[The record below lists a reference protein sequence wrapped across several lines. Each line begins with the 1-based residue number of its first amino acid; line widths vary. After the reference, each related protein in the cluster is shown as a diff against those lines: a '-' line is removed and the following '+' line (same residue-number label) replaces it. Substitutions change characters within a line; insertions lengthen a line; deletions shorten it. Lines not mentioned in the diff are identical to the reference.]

1 MGDGQS
7 GRVDGVGRS
16 GDDGMRDRG
25 EEGLPEVAVS
35 DVPDAGEVGK
45 LFVFSCSSTETT
57 LYISLKKKQ

>member
-1 MGDGQS
+1 MGDGQG
-7 GRVDGVGRS
+7 GRVGRC

-45 LFVFSCSSTETT
+45 LFVFICSSTETT
-57 LYISLKKKQ
+57 LYISLMKKQ